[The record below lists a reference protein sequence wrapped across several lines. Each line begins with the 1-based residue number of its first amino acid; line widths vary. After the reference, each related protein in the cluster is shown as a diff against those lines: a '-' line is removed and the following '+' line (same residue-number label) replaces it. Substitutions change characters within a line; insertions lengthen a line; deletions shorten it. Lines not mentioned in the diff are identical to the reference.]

1 MSDIKLITLTSYTRP
16 PLMEDKSRDWVM
28 NGRNNE
34 YYNYI
39 VDRNNGSPTNSSINQ
54 SYSTLIYGKGLRTS
68 SGSLG
73 AENWGRL
80 QTILRPREL
89 RKMIADFQVFGEFSF
104 EVIETKGG
112 DLHSLTHIPKQM
124 VIPSIANEKNEIE
137 RYWFSRNWRKYTD
150 VENTPVS
157 YNAYGAARGNSIYV
171 AKPYVV
177 GAEYFGSPSYSA
189 GLVFADMEE
198 EIANTQISSIK
209 NGLSAGYIIQ
219 IPNGTNYTPEE
230 KEEFERQVKR
240 KLTSSSNASNFIIS
254 FNDQEVAIQVTP
266 FPVNSNVHKQW
277 EALQDQCKTQ
287 IMTAHKVISPSL
299 VGLSSTS
306 GFSSVAD
313 EMDMSERQTI
323 KRVIKPKQDFIL
335 DAIEEVLVNYGINLD
350 LYFAPLT
357 EEVVEVK
364 EETAELSSHVCM
376 SENIELESYNDYPE
390 AAKNNAKR
398 ALKWVEK
405 NGWGSCGE
413 ATGKKRANQIANG
426 ENLSKDTIS
435 RMASFKRHQQH
446 KDVPYSEGC
455 GGLMWDSWGGS
466 AGVNWAISKMKELN
480 MSTHVCMSDGAPAEL
495 ADSLIELGETLDVS
509 EWTMLSSAYVDY
521 DTDGDLYDLVQFAT
535 STGTARPNSK
545 SVQDNKDIAIRY
557 RYVGNKSPQREF
569 CRKMMQAN
577 KLYRKEDILQMN
589 KAGVNDGFGLGGSN
603 SYSIWLYKGGGRM
616 SANFPQGTCRH
627 KWQRE
632 IYLKNGSGLDVNSP
646 LAKTISTSEARR
658 KGYKVPTNESIV
670 SIKPHNA

>member
-1 MSDIKLITLTSYTRP
+1 MSNIKLITLTNYTRP

-73 AENWGRL
+73 AESWGRL

-89 RKMIADFQVFGEFSF
+89 RKMVADFQVFGEFSF
-104 EVIETKGG
+104 EVVETKGG
-112 DLHSLTHIPKQM
+112 DLYSLTHIPKQM
-124 VIPSIANEKNEIE
+124 VIPSIANDKNEIE
-137 RYWFSRNWRKYTD
+137 SYWYSKNWRKYTD
-150 VENTPVS
+150 VENTPVP
-157 YNAYGAARGNSIYV
+157 YNAFGAAKGSSIYV

-177 GAEYFGSPSYSA
+177 GAEYFGAPSYSSA
-189 GLVFADMEE
+189 LVFAEMEE

-240 KLTSSSNASNFIIS
+240 KLTSSSNSSNFIIS
-254 FNDQEVAIQVTP
+254 FNDQEVAIDVTP

-299 VGLSSTS
+299 VGLSSAS

-335 DAIEEVLVNYGINLD
+335 DSIEEVLVHYGINLD

-357 EEVVEVK
+357 EEKVEVK
-364 EETAELSSHVCM
+364 EEAAELSS
-376 SENIELESYNDYPE
+376 
-390 AAKNNAKR
+390 
-398 ALKWVEK
+398 
-405 NGWGSCGE
+405 
-413 ATGKKRANQIANG
+413 
-426 ENLSKDTIS
+426 
-435 RMASFKRHQQH
+435 
-446 KDVPYSEGC
+446 
-455 GGLMWDSWGGS
+455 
-466 AGVNWAISKMKELN
+466 
-480 MSTHVCMSDGAPAEL
+480 HVCMSDGAPAEL

-509 EWTMLSSAYVDY
+509 EWTLLSSAYVDY

-545 SVQDNKDIAIRY
+545 SVQDSTDIAIRY

-589 KAGVNDGFGLGGSN
+589 KAGINDGFGLGGSN
-603 SYSIWLYKGGGRM
+603 SYSIWLYKGGGKM
-616 SANFPQGTCRH
+616 SEKFPQGTCRH

-632 IYLKNGSGLDVNSP
+632 IYLKNGSSLDVNSP